1 MLRGGQL
8 QLIAALSLLLA
19 SADGGVEP
27 LAGTWVLDAQRSQA
41 LDPLLDRVGAG
52 FFAKTGARS
61 SRPTH
66 VISFGAGTATIEVR
80 SMRARKNTVALDG
93 KTVTKD
99 DFGGHPVE
107 VTSALE
113 GGVLTSRG
121 HLELGDQQLPIE
133 LGRSVHADGTMRFV
147 IRLAPPGEPAIEV
160 ERVFTRQ

>member
-1 MLRGGQL
+1 MQ
-8 QLIAALSLLLA
+8 LSLALAALLA
-19 SADGGVEP
+19 SADGGTASLE
-27 LAGTWVLDAQRSQA
+27 GTWLLDPQRSQA

-66 VISFGAGTATIEVR
+66 VITFGTGTATIEVR

-107 VTSALE
+107 VTSVLE

-121 HLELGDQQLPIE
+121 HLELGDKQLPIE
-133 LGRSVHADGTMRFV
+133 LKRWVHADGTMRFV